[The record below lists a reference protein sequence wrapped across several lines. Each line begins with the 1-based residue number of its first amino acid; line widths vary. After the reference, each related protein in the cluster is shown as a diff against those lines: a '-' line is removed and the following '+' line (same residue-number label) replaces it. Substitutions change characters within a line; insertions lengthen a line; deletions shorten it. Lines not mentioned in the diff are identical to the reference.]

1 MRDNENRRVDK
12 YCHYCNYIDIVDDL
26 TVLSPVSD
34 LGGGA
39 GSVGGRL
46 LWIVAFALWTEGSQL
61 EVRAQDASTSV
72 TAVPKSIS
80 PANPNTLTEKEG
92 LLAEVERDIRA
103 DPSEA
108 PEVVARALGISVAD
122 PIVFAGQAVQ
132 SAIHTLLRP
141 ITRSQISALILAAT
155 KARPAAVLEF
165 VRVAVRGTPK
175 NLHRDIVAAA
185 VAGVPD
191 PYSRDAQG
199 KTLAESI
206 LDVAVKSGSGENRD
220 ELSASIDSSLG
231 SSANRVSPV
240 ATGASGSSGDEGSIA
255 GNASGEGFGGGGGG
269 GSLESPLATPSTSS
283 TPAPGPTAT
292 PVSTP
297 IAAPT
302 PFPTPMPTPDPTPF
316 PIPTPTPVP
325 VSP

>member
-1 MRDNENRRVDK
+1 MRHDENRMVDK
-12 YCHYCNYIDIVDDL
+12 YCYYCHYMDIVDDL

-39 GSVGGRL
+39 GSGGGRL

-61 EVRAQDASTSV
+61 EVRAQDASTPV
-72 TAVPKSIS
+72 TAVPESVS
-80 PANPNTLTEKEG
+80 PANPNTLIEKEG

-103 DPSEA
+103 DPSKA
-108 PEVVARALGISVAD
+108 PGVVARALGISVAD
-122 PIVFAGQAVQ
+122 PIVFAGQVVQ

-141 ITRSQISALILAAT
+141 ITRAQISALILAAT
-155 KARPAAVLEF
+155 KARPTAVLEI
-165 VRVAVRGTPK
+165 VRVGVRGTQCD
-175 NLHRDIVAAA
+175 LHRDIVAAA
-185 VAGVPD
+185 VAGLPE
-191 PYSRDAQG
+191 PYSRGAQG
-199 KTLAESI
+199 KTLTELI
-206 LDVAVKSGSGENRD
+206 LDVAVKAGCGESRE

-231 SSANRVSPV
+231 SSANPVSPV
-240 ATGASGSSGDEGSIA
+240 ATGTSGSSGDEGSIA
-255 GNASGEGFGGGGGG
+255 GNASGGGFGGGGGG
-269 GSLESPLATPSTSS
+269 GSLESPLATPSASS

-316 PIPTPTPVP
+316 PVPTPTPVP

>member
-1 MRDNENRRVDK
+1 
-12 YCHYCNYIDIVDDL
+12 VDDL

-39 GSVGGRL
+39 GSSVGGRL
-46 LWIVAFALWTEGSQL
+46 LWLVAFALWTEGSQF
-61 EVRAQDASTSV
+61 EVRAQDASTPV
-72 TAVPKSIS
+72 TAVPESVS

-155 KARPAAVLEF
+155 KARPAAVLEI

-220 ELSASIDSSLG
+220 ELSASINSSLG
-231 SSANRVSPV
+231 SSANRVSPL
-240 ATGASGSSGDEGSIA
+240 AAGASGSSGDEGSIA
-255 GNASGEGFGGGGGG
+255 GNASGEGFGGGGG
-269 GSLESPLATPSTSS
+269 SLESPLATPSASL
-283 TPAPGPTAT
+283 TPAPGQPAT

-302 PFPTPMPTPDPTPF
+302 LFPTPMPTPDPTPF
-316 PIPTPTPVP
+316 PVPMPTPVP
-325 VSP
+325 VSL

>member
-1 MRDNENRRVDK
+1 M
-12 YCHYCNYIDIVDDL
+12 VDDL
-26 TVLSPVSD
+26 PVLSPRSD
-34 LGGGA
+34 LAGGV
-39 GSVGGRL
+39 GSVGGRF
-46 LWIVAFALWTEGSQL
+46 LWIVAFALWTEGNQL
-61 EVRAQDASTSV
+61 EVRAQDASTPV
-72 TAVPKSIS
+72 TAVPESVS

-103 DPSEA
+103 DPSKA
-108 PEVVARALGISVAD
+108 PGVVARALGISVAD
-122 PIVFAGQAVQ
+122 PIVFAGQVVQ

-155 KARPAAVLEF
+155 KARPAAVLEI

-199 KTLAESI
+199 KTLAELI
-206 LDVAVKSGSGENRD
+206 LDVAVKAGAGENRD
-220 ELSASIDSSLG
+220 ELSAGINAYLG
-231 SSANRVSPV
+231 STANPVNPV
-240 ATGASGSSGDEGSIA
+240 ANGTSGSSGDEGSIT
-255 GNASGEGFGGGGGG
+255 GNASGGGFGGGGGGGG
-269 GSLESPLATPSTSS
+269 GSLESPLATPSPSS

-316 PIPTPTPVP
+316 PVPTPTPVP